1 MKTCEAHDGGQAL
14 VWARTHT
21 VLADSWAE
29 NPFLLPPGPPLPLA
43 GNPWKG

>member
-1 MKTCEAHDGGQAL
+1 MKTCERTMGAR
-14 VWARTHT
+14 ARTYT